1 MNKTIGILA
10 HVDAGKTTFCEQIL
24 YHTKAI
30 RKLGRVDHKD
40 TFLDSHSIEKS
51 RGITIFSGQGN
62 FTYKDSN
69 YYLIDTPGHIDFSP
83 EMERAIKIMD
93 YAIVIVSGIER
104 VQSHTKTAFRLL
116 KEYEVPTFIFVNK
129 MDRVG
134 ADKDKVIKDL
144 KSNLSENIIDI
155 SNSFNIEEN
164 HELDNN
170 LIEFIAERDDDLF
183 EKYLEEKYE
192 KELWIDSIR
201 KMIKDSKI
209 CPCSFGSALNNI
221 GIDSFLDKI
230 HMLTYTNYYEDGE
243 FIGKVYK
250 ITNEENKKRITY
262 IKSLKGNL
270 SVKDEIKYRS
280 VLNVNNEENE
290 YSYDKINQIRIYNG
304 EKFSTE
310 DMVGA
315 GQLFAVTGINNAVS
329 GTYVFSNRLESSTIK
344 HITDD
349 INVEIKAN
357 MKSKVIFDKS
367 LNINEIYN
375 YFKILDSEEPSLKV
389 NYDEKLKEISVH
401 VMGKIQ
407 LEILK
412 EVVKNR
418 FNLDIEFGP
427 CEILYK
433 ESINEATK
441 GCGHFEPLGHYAE
454 VYLKIEPT
462 ERNSG
467 ISFESIALVDD
478 LQAGYQ
484 NLVRTHIFEREHRGI
499 LGGYPITDIKIT
511 LLDGRAHKKHTSG
524 GDFREATFRALRQ
537 GIEKVENILLE
548 PYYKFKIEI
557 NIDYIGRVLS
567 DIQKM
572 SGEFEEP
579 QIFGDRVIINGR
591 GPVSTFMDYSMEI
604 IYFSKG
610 SGSISYINDGYDVC
624 HNTEAVLKKVN
635 YNKDADIDYTSSSI
649 FCSKGQ
655 AYSVDAE
662 KVEEYM
668 HCL

>member
-10 HVDAGKTTFCEQIL
+10 HVDSGKTTFCEQIL
-24 YHTKAI
+24 YYTKSI

-40 TFLDSHSIEKS
+40 AFLDSHTIEKD

-93 YAIVIVSGIER
+93 YAIVIVSGVEN
-104 VQSHTKTAFRLL
+104 VQSHTKTVFRLL
-116 KEYEVPTFIFVNK
+116 KYYKVPTFIFVNK
-129 MDRVG
+129 MDRIG
-134 ADKDKVIKDL
+134 ADKDKIIKDL
-144 KSNLSENIIDI
+144 KYNLSEDIVDI
-155 SNSFNIEEN
+155 SDSFNIEDDY
-164 HELDNN
+164 ELNNN
-170 LIEFIAERDDDLF
+170 LIEFIAERDDNLF
-183 EKYLEEKYE
+183 ETYLDGLYD
-192 KELWIDSIR
+192 KELWIKSIK
-201 KMIKDSKI
+201 KMIKECKI
-209 CPCSFGSALNNI
+209 YPCSFGSALNNI

-230 HMLTYTNYYEDGE
+230 HMLTYTNYCENSE

-250 ITNEENKKRITY
+250 IKNDENKNRITY
-262 IKSLKGNL
+262 IKSLKGKL
-270 SVKDEIKYRS
+270 SVKDEVKYRS
-280 VLNVNNEENE
+280 SLNISNEENE
-290 YSYDKINQIRIYNG
+290 YTYDKINQIRIYNG
-304 EKFSTE
+304 EKFITE
-310 DMVGA
+310 KMVSA
-315 GQLFAVTGINNAVS
+315 GQLFAVTGINNAVI
-329 GTYVFSNRLESSTIK
+329 GNYLYHNNIESS
-344 HITDD
+344 ITENILND
-349 INVEIKAN
+349 IDIEIEPN
-357 MKSKVIFDKS
+357 MKSKIIFDKS
-367 LNINEIYN
+367 LNINEIYSC
-375 YFKILDSEEPSLKV
+375 FKILDSEEPSLKV
-389 NYDEKLKEISVH
+389 DYDERSKEISVH

-407 LEILK
+407 LEILQ
-412 EVVKNR
+412 EIVKNR
-418 FNLDIEFGP
+418 FNLDIDFGP

-433 ESINEATK
+433 ESINESTN

-478 LQAGYQ
+478 LQVGHQ
-484 NLVRTHIFEREHRGI
+484 NLVKTHIFEREHRGI

-511 LLDGRAHKKHTSG
+511 LLDGRAHNKHTSG

-537 GIEKVENILLE
+537 GIEKVENVLLE

-579 QIFGDRVIINGR
+579 QILEDKVIINGI

-604 IYFSKG
+604 ISFSKG

-624 HNTEAVLKKVN
+624 HNTEEVLEKVN
-635 YNKDADIDYTSSSI
+635 YNKNADIDYTSSSI

-655 AYSVDAE
+655 AYSVEAD
-662 KVEEYM
+662 KVEKYM